1 MINPALCSLIPHF
14 KEVGYNGSPDGLEK
28 GIMGTIMCNLA
39 LQLSGSALL
48 SQKEKTCRE
57 ILLGDVLNKFVS
69 DMEVSR
75 CRLFGGDSLKAKSQ
89 MSSKLVGARFK
100 HKIS

>member
-1 MINPALCSLIPHF
+1 
-14 KEVGYNGSPDGLEK
+14 
-28 GIMGTIMCNLA
+28 MCNMA
-39 LQLSGSALL
+39 LQLSRSELFR
-48 SQKEKTCRE
+48 QKEKTYRG
-57 ILLGDVLNKFVS
+57 ILLRGILNKFIS

-89 MSSKLVGARFK
+89 MSSKLVGVRFK